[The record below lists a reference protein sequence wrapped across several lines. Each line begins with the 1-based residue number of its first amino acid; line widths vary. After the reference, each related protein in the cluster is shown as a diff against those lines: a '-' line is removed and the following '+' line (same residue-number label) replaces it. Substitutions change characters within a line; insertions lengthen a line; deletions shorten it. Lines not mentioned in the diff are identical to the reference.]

1 MHSVQVTYENAV
13 SHTNEIVGL
22 CQTILFTNGPFLKE
36 GIYQDL
42 LCHELNLLGITNSRE
57 YVFPYQMNDSVG
69 GHVTIGNGQS
79 LRSDIELP
87 KLGCILELKST
98 SHSIKDEYTWQLRNY
113 LEQRSDCQWGVV
125 INFISK
131 FGVKTSPTVQCQLL
145 YKDDGYVT
153 VEGLKSNKRLKI
165 RKYKSYKVESESY
178 PLKGDIMLE
187 PVLECA
193 FAPEADKVNDGS
205 KNGDDIDNVAGYSI

>member
-1 MHSVQVTYENAV
+1 
-13 SHTNEIVGL
+13 
-22 CQTILFTNGPFLKE
+22 
-36 GIYQDL
+36 
-42 LCHELNLLGITNSRE
+42 
-57 YVFPYQMNDSVG
+57 MNDSVG

-145 YKDDGYVT
+145 YKCDGYVT
-153 VEGLKSNKRLKI
+153 VEGPNSNKRLKI
-165 RKYKSYKVESESY
+165 RKYNSYKVESNAY
-178 PLKGDIMLE
+178 PLKEVLILE
-187 PVLECA
+187 DELEGPD
-193 FAPEADKVNDGS
+193 APEVDKVNDGS